1 MFDMWSII
9 NLLFF
14 LEVLIHVNSQTC
26 RVCDQFI
33 SGRNLPYERAL
44 SIIQD
49 EEYLDDSDFDE
60 IRYKRRYD
68 SQSYNEGKMID
79 FFSTS
84 EGLPLGPLGSYVILA
99 ANNLYHFFY
108 CSLFEFFYRTAFEAE
123 KGRRKTFRYW
133 IHK

>member
-1 MFDMWSII
+1 MFDMWSIKT
-9 NLLFF
+9 LLFF

-68 SQSYNEGKMID
+68 LQSYNEGKTID
-79 FFSTS
+79 FSPTS
-84 EGLPLGPLGSYVILA
+84 GGLPLGPLGSYFILA
-99 ANNLYHFFY
+99 ANNLYHFSDRF
-108 CSLFEFFYRTAFEAE
+108 LFEFFLQN
-123 KGRRKTFRYW
+123 G
-133 IHK
+133 I

>member
-1 MFDMWSII
+1 MGSII
-9 NLLFF
+9 TLLFF
-14 LEVLIHVNSQTC
+14 IEVLILVNSQTC

-68 SQSYNEGKMID
+68 SQLYNEGKILI
-79 FFSTS
+79 FSP
-84 EGLPLGPLGSYVILA
+84 EKL
-99 ANNLYHFFY
+99 FY
-108 CSLFEFFYRTAFEAE
+108 Y
-123 KGRRKTFRYW
+123 
-133 IHK
+133 

>member
-9 NLLFF
+9 TLLFF
-14 LEVLIHVNSQTC
+14 FEALILVNSQTC

-68 SQSYNEGKMID
+68 LQSYNEGKIIY
-79 FFSTS
+79 FFTS
-84 EGLPLGPLGSYVILA
+84 GAFNLQPL
-99 ANNLYHFFY
+99 F
-108 CSLFEFFYRTAFEAE
+108 
-123 KGRRKTFRYW
+123 
-133 IHK
+133 

>member
-1 MFDMWSII
+1 MSNMWSII
-9 NLLFF
+9 TLLFF
-14 LEVLIHVNSQTC
+14 IEVLILNVNSQTC

-68 SQSYNEGKMID
+68 SQLYNEGKMFD
-79 FFSTS
+79 FF
-84 EGLPLGPLGSYVILA
+84 P
-99 ANNLYHFFY
+99 
-108 CSLFEFFYRTAFEAE
+108 
-123 KGRRKTFRYW
+123 
-133 IHK
+133 

>member
-1 MFDMWSII
+1 MWSIV

-14 LEVLIHVNSQTC
+14 LEVLLLVNSQNC

-68 SQSYNEGKMID
+68 SQWYNKGKMID
-79 FFSTS
+79 FS
-84 EGLPLGPLGSYVILA
+84 P
-99 ANNLYHFFY
+99 
-108 CSLFEFFYRTAFEAE
+108 C
-123 KGRRKTFRYW
+123 
-133 IHK
+133 

>member
-1 MFDMWSII
+1 MFDMWSIKT
-9 NLLFF
+9 LLFF

-68 SQSYNEGKMID
+68 LQSYNEGKIIY
-79 FFSTS
+79 FFTS
-84 EGLPLGPLGSYVILA
+84 EGLPLEHLIC
-99 ANNLYHFFY
+99 NHF
-108 CSLFEFFYRTAFEAE
+108 S
-123 KGRRKTFRYW
+123 RKE
-133 IHK
+133 

>member
-1 MFDMWSII
+1 MSDMWSII
-9 NLLFF
+9 TILFF

-44 SIIQD
+44 TIIQD

-68 SQSYNEGKMID
+68 SQSYNEGKM
-79 FFSTS
+79 F
-84 EGLPLGPLGSYVILA
+84 
-99 ANNLYHFFY
+99 HFFPLISY
-108 CSLFEFFYRTAFEAE
+108 LIYYALMFCLSHIFAFLVFGILVA
-123 KGRRKTFRYW
+123 
-133 IHK
+133 